1 MASGAFITAGQYFSP
16 LINAINHHTC
26 ADILTCARII
36 STLTAPCVK
45 KRNLNFLRRIVSP
58 QMKFSVLDGR
68 RYSLSLSLSLSFMGN
83 ILLIMSSHTCTG
95 TFRSDSTHTS
105 ASTIS
110 REIKFE
116 SSPDSHARSSGAR
129 RDSRA
134 GVLLQTNI
142 FLLACP
148 TKHGMSLTRALGAH
162 APRRPVENRDI
173 RHTARERGVSGT
185 SRVHAI
191 TRILS
196 RGVYYYT
203 RLSPDYWKK

>member
-1 MASGAFITAGQYFSP
+1 MRSDYQHTDGSLREKKKFEFSAEDRKP
-16 LINAINHHTC
+16 
-26 ADILTCARII
+26 ADEIFCSRWETIL
-36 STLTAPCVK
+36 
-45 KRNLNFLRRIVSP
+45 
-58 QMKFSVLDGR
+58 
-68 RYSLSLSLSLSFMGN
+68 SLSLSLSLSFMGN